1 MTMSTINT
9 ATNHAVMSH
18 HTSTHRPAV
27 DILVERAA
35 RSMLAWSDRRAGKNQ
50 VSHERMELL
59 RANECAAV
67 RGGSDV
73 AR

>member
-1 MTMSTINT
+1 MT
-9 ATNHAVMSH
+9 
-18 HTSTHRPAV
+18 TSTMNTLSNHSSMSSHSAHRPAI

-59 RANECAAV
+59 RANECAAAH
-67 RGGSDV
+67 GGSDV

>member
-1 MTMSTINT
+1 MTTSTINT
-9 ATNHAVMSH
+9 VANHPSMSSH
-18 HTSTHRPAV
+18 SAHRPAV

-35 RSMLAWSDRRAGKNQ
+35 RSMLAWSDRRANKNQ
-50 VSHERMELL
+50 FSHERMHLL
-59 RANECAAV
+59 RANVCAAA